1 MDDSRS
7 EDPMSRATAS
17 PEASGGRARRWA
29 ARIVLAGLALS
40 LAAYST
46 ITISGAVALAGAHDE
61 SGTIRGRVSLSGGVQ
76 FAGETPAPQPIDMA
90 ADEYCLSAHE
100 GEAVLD
106 SPVLTDENGFLR
118 DVVVYVREG
127 LAEGEHP
134 APEATELLD
143 QEGCLYAPRALAVQA
158 GQTLVIRNSDATL
171 HNVNVT
177 ASENRGFNIG
187 QPIKG
192 IEAKRSFD
200 APEIG
205 IEVACDIHGWMH
217 ANISVFDHPYFDVTR
232 QDGGFTIE
240 GLPPGDY
247 VIEAW
252 HPALGAVETPISM
265 PATGSAEVELVFGP

>member
-1 MDDSRS
+1 MNG
-7 EDPMSRATAS
+7 AAAS
-17 PEASGGRARRWA
+17 PEPSNGRAKRWA
-29 ARIVLAGLALS
+29 SRIVLAGLALG

-46 ITISGAVALAGAHDE
+46 LTISGAVLLAGSHDE

-76 FAGETPAPQPIDMA
+76 FAGEAPAPEPIDMA

-100 GEAVLD
+100 GETVLD

-118 DVVVYVREG
+118 DVVVYVKSG
-127 LAEGEHP
+127 LAEADHP
-134 APEATELLD
+134 EPETTELLD
-143 QEGCLYAPRALAVQA
+143 QEGCLYAPRSLAVRA

-177 ASENRGFNIG
+177 ARENRGFNIG

-217 ANISVFDHPYFDVTR
+217 ATISVFDHPYFDVTR
-232 QDGGFTIE
+232 PDGGFTIE
-240 GLPPGDY
+240 SLPPGDY

-252 HPALGAVETPISM
+252 HPALGAVETAVSV
-265 PATGSAEVELVFGP
+265 PATGSAEIELVFEP

>member
-1 MDDSRS
+1 
-7 EDPMSRATAS
+7 MSRDAAS
-17 PEASGGRARRWA
+17 PKSSGGRAKHWA
-29 ARIVLAGLALS
+29 SRIVIAGLALG

-46 ITISGAVALAGAHDE
+46 FTVSGAVLLAGGHDE

-76 FAGETPAPQPIDMA
+76 FAGEAPAPEPIDMA

-106 SPVLTDENGFLR
+106 SPVLTDEDGFLR
-118 DVVVYVREG
+118 DVVVHVKEG
-127 LAEGEHP
+127 LAARDHP
-134 APEATELLD
+134 EPEATELLD
-143 QEGCLYAPRALAVQA
+143 QEGCLYAPRALAVRA

-217 ANISVFDHPYFDVTR
+217 ATISVFDHPYFDISR
-232 QDGGFTIE
+232 PDGGFTIE

-247 VIEAW
+247 VVEAW
-252 HPALGAVETPISM
+252 HPALGAVETAVSV
-265 PATGSAEVELVFGP
+265 PATGSAEVELVFEP

>member
-1 MDDSRS
+1 
-7 EDPMSRATAS
+7 MSRIEGT
-17 PEASGGRARRWA
+17 PESSGGRAARWA
-29 ARIVLAGLALS
+29 SRAIFASMALGLAT
-40 LAAYST
+40 YST
-46 ITISGAVALAGAHDE
+46 FTISGAVLLAGAHDE

-76 FAGETPAPQPIDMA
+76 LAGEAPAPEPIDMA

-106 SPVLTDENGFLR
+106 SPVLTDENGFVR
-118 DVVVYVREG
+118 DVVVYVKEG

-143 QEGCLYAPRALAVQA
+143 QEDCLYAPRALAVRA

-200 APEIG
+200 APEVG

-217 ANISVFDHPYFDVTR
+217 ATISVFDHPFFDVTR

-240 GLPPGDY
+240 SLPPGDY

-252 HPALGAVETPISM
+252 HPTLGAVESPISV
-265 PATGSAEVELVFGP
+265 PATGSAEVELVFEP

>member
-1 MDDSRS
+1 
-7 EDPMSRATAS
+7 MSRMQAS
-17 PEASGGRARRWA
+17 SGAPGGRAGRWISQA
-29 ARIVLAGLALS
+29 VLASMAVA

-46 ITISGAVALAGAHDE
+46 FTISGAVLLAGAHDE
-61 SGTIRGRVSLSGGVQ
+61 SGTIRGRVSLSGGVR
-76 FAGETPAPQPIDMA
+76 FAGEAPAPQPIDMA
-90 ADEYCLSAHE
+90 ADDYCLSAHE

-118 DVVVYVREG
+118 DVVVYVKEG
-127 LAEGEHP
+127 LADGEHP

-143 QEGCLYAPRALAVQA
+143 QEGCLYAPKALAVRA
-158 GQTLVIRNSDATL
+158 GQTLVIRNNDATL

-177 ASENRGFNIG
+177 ARENRGFNIG

-217 ANISVFDHPYFDVTR
+217 ATISVFDHPFFDVTR
-232 QDGGFTIE
+232 PDGGFTIE
-240 GLPPGDY
+240 GLPAGDY

-252 HPALGAVETPISM
+252 HPALGAAEAPVTVS
-265 PATGSAEVELVFGP
+265 ATGSAEVELVFEP